1 MLSCPKLNL
10 AVKSTRCINLRRAK
24 MSNAKDVNDQN
35 FEQEAVR
42 SDTPVLVD
50 FWAAWCGPCKMIAP
64 VIDAIAE
71 QYTGKLKV
79 MKLNVD
85 DNPKTAGSFAVMSIP
100 TLVLFKGGKEIDRF
114 IGSMSKEDLA
124 KKLDKHV

>member
-1 MLSCPKLNL
+1 
-10 AVKSTRCINLRRAK
+10 

-35 FEQEAVR
+35 FEQEVIK

-50 FWAAWCGPCKMIAP
+50 FWAAWCGPCRMIAP
-64 VIDAIAE
+64 VIDAVAE
-71 QYTGKLKV
+71 QYGGKLKV

-100 TLVLFKGGKEIDRF
+100 TLALFKNGKEIERF
-114 IGSMSKEDLA
+114 IGLMSKEDLV